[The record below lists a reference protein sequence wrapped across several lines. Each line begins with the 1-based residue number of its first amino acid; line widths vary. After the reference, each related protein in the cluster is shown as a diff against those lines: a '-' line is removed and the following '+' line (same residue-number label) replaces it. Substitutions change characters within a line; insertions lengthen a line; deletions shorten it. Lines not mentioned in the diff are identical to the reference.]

1 VQNTGTAAARNIA
14 LSATAPSGWTT
25 SFEPAELPEIAAGE
39 QIEVTAH
46 LRPSDKALSGDY
58 NVTFRARPEEGA
70 SASVEYRVTL
80 RTSTMWGL
88 VGVALIAIAIGAV
101 SLAVARF
108 GRR

>member
-1 VQNTGTAAARNIA
+1 
-14 LSATAPSGWTT
+14 
-25 SFEPAELPEIAAGE
+25 
-39 QIEVTAH
+39 
-46 LRPSDKALSGDY
+46 
-58 NVTFRARPEEGA
+58 
-70 SASVEYRVTL
+70 VTL